1 MRRIAAT
8 IQPGQFNQTVLVYE
22 DGNKIK
28 VVQANMSDIANII
41 VGLAH
46 EYNVENI
53 NLFGIKSFSEHIKSE
68 IQKKDIEQYQTTKLN
83 IICV

>member
-1 MRRIAAT
+1 
-8 IQPGQFNQTVLVYE
+8 
-22 DGNKIK
+22 
-28 VVQANMSDIANII
+28 MSDIANII

>member
-28 VVQANMSDIANII
+28 VV
-41 VGLAH
+41 
-46 EYNVENI
+46 
-53 NLFGIKSFSEHIKSE
+53 
-68 IQKKDIEQYQTTKLN
+68 
-83 IICV
+83 